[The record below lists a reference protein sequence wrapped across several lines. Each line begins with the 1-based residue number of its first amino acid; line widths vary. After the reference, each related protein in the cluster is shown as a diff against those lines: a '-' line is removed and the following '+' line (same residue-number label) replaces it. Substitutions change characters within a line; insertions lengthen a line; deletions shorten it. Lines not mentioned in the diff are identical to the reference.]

1 MRLAPYLQATA
12 SGRPYTRGSVK
23 KNGQPSSPMAKLAQ
37 RNAQV
42 FPGNTG
48 ASTLGNRAGDGEVDG
63 HRGLGH
69 GHGVRWILAVVIAGH
84 RRAR

>member
-23 KNGQPSSPMAKLAQ
+23 KNGQPSSPMAKLGQ

-48 ASTLGNRAGDGEVDG
+48 ASTLGNRAGERKLDGDRLRNEV
-63 HRGLGH
+63 RE
-69 GHGVRWILAVVIAGH
+69 
-84 RRAR
+84 RRVTKRVTVKVEY